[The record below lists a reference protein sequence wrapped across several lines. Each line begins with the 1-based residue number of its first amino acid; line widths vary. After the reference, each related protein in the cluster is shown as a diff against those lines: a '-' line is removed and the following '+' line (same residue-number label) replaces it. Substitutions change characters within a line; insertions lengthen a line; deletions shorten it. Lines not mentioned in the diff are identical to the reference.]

1 MLPPSLIPNAT
12 KTSPRMDI
20 VHFPHPALRFK
31 SGDVTQIDDRFRA
44 VVREMFDLMYAAN
57 GVGLAANQVGIPLRF
72 FVFNP
77 SGERELR
84 EEEHVFINPV
94 IRNRKGSVVGEEGC
108 LSLPSLFG
116 DVRRAETIV
125 IEAFNLEGEELRGTL
140 EDLPARVFQH
150 ELDHLDG
157 VLFIDR
163 LSAEGRAALDAR
175 LGEMQAVWRSRQ
187 AAGEVPPDEEILRR
201 LRATAAAGR
210 LPPD

>member
-1 MLPPSLIPNAT
+1 
-12 KTSPRMDI
+12 
-20 VHFPHPALRFK
+20 
-31 SGDVTQIDDRFRA
+31 
-44 VVREMFDLMYAAN
+44 
-57 GVGLAANQVGIPLRF
+57 LRF

-77 SGERELR
+77 SGEREIR
-84 EEEHVFINPV
+84 EEERVFINPV

-108 LSLPSLFG
+108 LSLPNLFG

-163 LSAEGRAALDAR
+163 LSPEGYAERQAR
-175 LGEMQAVWRSRQ
+175 LGDMQAAWRSRQ

-201 LRATAAAGR
+201 LRVVAAAGR
-210 LPPD
+210 LLAE